1 MPGSLI
7 LYRVLYLRLRF
18 SPLGIVFLL
27 VLESPFITAILCAW
41 VPYFV
46 WGTLLRSQFPLGN
59 IYFYSLSRFV
69 LCTYLLQGSFHGCFG
84 FLHLVA
90 VFPFCGH
97 FTFSLKV
104 LFLTNFY
111 WYLGHSHIVKVMVM
125 FCLLRSPSS
134 HMAMFYLFIDRS
146 YLARSS
152 PTFNLLSIQF
162 T

>member
-1 MPGSLI
+1 M
-7 LYRVLYLRLRF
+7 
-18 SPLGIVFLL
+18 GIVLLL
-27 VLESPFITAILCAW
+27 VLKSPFITAILCAW

-69 LCTYLLQGSFHGCFG
+69 LCIYLFQGFYGCFG

-90 VFPFCGH
+90 VFPFCGC

-104 LFLTNFY
+104 LFLTNFL
-111 WYLGHSHIVKVMVM
+111 WCLGHSHTVKVMVM

-134 HMAMFYLFIDRS
+134 HMAMFHLFIVRS

-152 PTFNLLSIQF
+152 PTSNLLSIQF